1 MADPQNPKRPEPGDP
16 IDPREGEHTM
26 ELSLDEAAE
35 VDLQALA
42 DEVAQSTPDR
52 PPAPPPPPPRV
63 HEPLDPV
70 VFPEEAKDIS
80 VLPAE
85 ELLAIIR
92 ERDQREKDELENYR
106 RLMADFANYRNR
118 ASRDIQ
124 MAVDQSERRI
134 LQELLPVLDSFERCI
149 DSTYASLE
157 DFHTGVELIRKQF
170 LDALRRLGA
179 EPIELEV
186 GAPFDAKHAEALTT
200 TKDPDLPDG
209 CVAAVFERGFTLR
222 DQLLR
227 AARVVV
233 NHRPDTV
240 PVDLDGPAQI
250 Q

>member
-1 MADPQNPKRPEPGDP
+1 MIDPQNPKRPLPGDP
-16 IDPREGEHTM
+16 SDPREGDNTV

-42 DEVAQSTPDR
+42 DEVAQSTPDKA
-52 PPAPPPPPPRV
+52 PAPVPPRA

-70 VFPEEAKDIS
+70 VFPEEAKDIGS
-80 VLPAE
+80 LSAE
-85 ELLAIIR
+85 ELQAVLR
-92 ERDQREKDELENYR
+92 ERDQREKDELEKYR
-106 RLMADFANYRNR
+106 RLLADFANYRNR
-118 ASRDIQ
+118 AGRDIQ
-124 MAVDQSERRI
+124 MAVDQSERRV
-134 LQELLPVLDSFERCI
+134 LLELLPVLDSFERCI

-157 DFHTGVELIRKQF
+157 DFHMGVELIRKQF

-179 EPIELEV
+179 EPIGLDV

-200 TKDPDLPDG
+200 TRNPDLPDG
-209 CVAAVFERGFTLR
+209 SVAAVFERGFTLR

-233 NHRPDTV
+233 NHRPDV
-240 PVDLDGPAQI
+240 APMDLDGPAQI